1 MIRRLPFV
9 SAAVLTGMLLAAP
22 QAEARFGKSS
32 STTES
37 RDDSR
42 ETRDSGGSDSRTH
55 DASPVNAPA
64 PSPSP
69 SHGSD
74 SGRDDRLRGRPRYQP
89 RPRYY
94 TPPPPVVYVDPGPS
108 YYVEPPAYHYVE
120 PAPPSVVSA
129 ADEYLSHRYKNF
141 LFGLDFQILR
151 EGAGAA
157 LHLGFEG
164 ERLGL
169 MLRAGALSLRA
180 DDGSGDTDSLALLS
194 GHLSWAALKGDNGR
208 LRLEGGL
215 SMAQAPDVTFV
226 GPSVGVSAEYYLSDF
241 FALEGRVHLTPVPY
255 RQLDAAGGVV
265 VYFGYKLFA
274 FRAGM
279 RMLVLNDAG
288 LVDGVVHQDVLPGP
302 YFSIGLTI

>member
-1 MIRRLPFV
+1 MTRRLQFL

-22 QAEARFGKSS
+22 QAEARFGKRS
-32 STTES
+32 STES
-37 RDDSR
+37 QDDSR
-42 ETRDSGGSDSRTH
+42 ETRESRDSGSTH
-55 DASPVNAPA
+55 DASPVNAP
-64 PSPSP
+64 SP
-69 SHGSD
+69 SHD
-74 SGRDDRLRGRPRYQP
+74 SGRDDRPRGRPRYES

-94 TPPPPVVYVDPGPS
+94 APPPPVVYVDPAPS
-108 YYVEPPAYHYVE
+108 YYVEP
-120 PAPPSVVSA
+120 APSYYAAPVSSSVAAA
-129 ADEYLSHRYKNF
+129 ADEYMSRRYKNF
-141 LFGLDFQILR
+141 LFGLDTLILR
-151 EGAGAA
+151 EGAGVA

-164 ERLGL
+164 DRLGL

-194 GHLSWAALKGDNGR
+194 GHLSWAVLKGDSGR

-215 SMAQAPDVTFV
+215 SMARAPDITFV
-226 GPSVGVSAEYYLSDF
+226 GPSLGVSAEYYLSDF

-274 FRAGM
+274 LRGGM

-302 YFSIGLTI
+302 YLSIGLTI

>member
-1 MIRRLPFV
+1 MTRRLPFL
-9 SAAVLTGMLLAAP
+9 SAAVLTGMLLSAP

-37 RDDSR
+37 QDDSR
-42 ETRDSGGSDSRTH
+42 ESRDTHDSGSRTH
-55 DASPVNAPA
+55 EASPVNAPA

-69 SHGSD
+69 SHDSD
-74 SGRDDRLRGRPRYQP
+74 SGYDDRPRGRPRHEP

-94 TPPPPVVYVDPGPS
+94 EPPPPVVYVEPAPTYYVEPAPS
-108 YYVEPPAYHYVE
+108 YYVEPA
-120 PAPPSVVSA
+120 PSVTSA
-129 ADEYLSHRYKNF
+129 ADEYLSRRYKNF
-141 LFGLDFQILR
+141 LFGLDLLILR

-215 SMAQAPDVTFV
+215 SMAQAPHITFV
-226 GPSVGVSAEYYLSDF
+226 GPSVGVSAEYYLSDS
-241 FALEGRVHLTPVPY
+241 FALEGQAHLTPVPY
-255 RQLDAAGGVV
+255 RQLDASGGVV
-265 VYFGYKLFA
+265 MYFCYKLFA

-288 LVDGVVHQDVLPGP
+288 LVDGV
-302 YFSIGLTI
+302 